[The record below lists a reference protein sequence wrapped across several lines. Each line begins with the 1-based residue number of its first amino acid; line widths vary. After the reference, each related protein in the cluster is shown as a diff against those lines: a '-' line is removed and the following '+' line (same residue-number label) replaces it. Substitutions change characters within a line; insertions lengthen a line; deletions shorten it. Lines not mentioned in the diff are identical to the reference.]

1 MRPGVASQSA
11 NRETATNG
19 HTTRKEEVSKTTQ
32 RYDVVERIQISHGQ
46 EIKVRSFFP
55 KDATHTAEEKLKSL
69 IDMEMK
75 KKLA

>member
-1 MRPGVASQSA
+1 M
-11 NRETATNG
+11 
-19 HTTRKEEVSKTTQ
+19 SKTTQ
-32 RYDVVERIQISHGQ
+32 RYDVVERTQISHGQ

-55 KDATHTAEEKLKSL
+55 KDATHTAEERLKSL

>member
-1 MRPGVASQSA
+1 MRPGVASRSA
-11 NRETATNG
+11 NQEKATKG
-19 HTTRKEEVSKTTQ
+19 HTPRKDEVNKTTQ
-32 RYDVVERIQISHGQ
+32 RYDVVERTQISHGQ

-75 KKLA
+75 KKMA